1 MVNAAPEPMPA
12 EMSND
17 QIMKFQAVVDH
28 FGNAHSYT
36 AQFYMR
42 IRDLKVEGQES
53 PVMKMGTYVNQQ
65 LSQHSDYFKALDKMM
80 QCVDRNAGEKD
91 PARQE

>member
-42 IRDLKVEGQES
+42 IRDLKVEG
-53 PVMKMGTYVNQQ
+53 
-65 LSQHSDYFKALDKMM
+65 
-80 QCVDRNAGEKD
+80 
-91 PARQE
+91 